1 MATYFCAECNHETPE
16 LSCELCGERTETL
29 DVKDDPLMGRS
40 LDADFAMA
48 GQRNED
54 DLYL

>member
-16 LSCELCGERTETL
+16 TSCELCGERTEAL
-29 DVKDDPLMGRS
+29 DVKDDPLMGQS
-40 LDADFAMA
+40 FEEEYVLA
-48 GQRNED
+48 GRQAED